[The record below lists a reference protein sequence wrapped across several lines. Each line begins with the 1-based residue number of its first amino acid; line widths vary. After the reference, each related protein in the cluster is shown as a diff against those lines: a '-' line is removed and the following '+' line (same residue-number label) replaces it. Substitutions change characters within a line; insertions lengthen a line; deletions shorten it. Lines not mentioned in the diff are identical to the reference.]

1 MNNTNTTTSPNPFQ
15 MGTVNLPS
23 PELKSFNQSMVTA
36 NSTVPTVTPVQPQ
49 TIPQSQN
56 IATFGTQPITLP
68 ASNISQPTP
77 QLNQADQILRQ
88 TAVADTEAQKAS
100 QNISKT
106 MLELIPQ
113 LQGQTQELATQQ
125 RAYGVQ
131 DLKQNLLNLN
141 NQIIQKQA
149 EIQKDDITLANT
161 LANTEGGGILGSIVA
176 RQQLDTQRKAQLV
189 RSLKMADI
197 GILNAQA
204 LAAQGN
210 ISLAQDAA
218 KQAVETKYAP
228 YKELLET
235 LKMQSEALQPILTA
249 DEKKQAREQ
258 DIRTNLALKEVD
270 KAQKNEEAVNNM
282 IINAASQNAPQG
294 LLAKAKLE
302 KDPTKAAMIL
312 GEYAGDYYKTQLLKA
327 EIDKTYKQTQAL
339 SQPVSAF
346 GQIETLPKAQQER
359 YYKLQGDFDKATEKY
374 KGAIDAAKN
383 LNALSVNSTAQDQTA
398 IIFSYMKTLDPA
410 STVREGEFA
419 IVGNTAG
426 LGDRAT
432 NALAKLDSGKRLTE
446 QQITDIVG
454 AANKLANVSKQ
465 NLDGTAQEYDRRAS
479 KFGLP
484 TGLFYEPTGKVT
496 TDVKSYVDIVDRG
509 LSGQSQATP
518 TSYLDSLG
526 LTKITK

>member
-1 MNNTNTTTSPNPFQ
+1 
-15 MGTVNLPS
+15 MGTVNIGGTPD
-23 PELKSFNQSMVTA
+23 LKAFNQSMVTA
-36 NSTVPTVTPVQPQ
+36 NSTIPTVTPIQPAN
-49 TIPQSQN
+49 IPQSQN
-56 IATFGTQPITLP
+56 IATFGTQPINLP

-88 TAVADTEAQKAS
+88 TAVADTEAQRMNQS
-100 QNISKT
+100 ISKS

-149 EIQKDDITLANT
+149 EIAKDDVTLANT
-161 LANTEGGGILGSIVA
+161 LAQTEGGGILGSIVA

-270 KAQKNEEAVNNM
+270 KAQKNEESILQMVIQAGT
-282 IINAASQNAPQG
+282 QGAPQS
-294 LLAKAKLE
+294 LVDKARLAKTPAE
-302 KDPTKAAMIL
+302 AVSIL
-312 GEYAGDYYKTQLLKA
+312 GAYAGDYWGTKIKMAQYSKLLNENARIASEVSSSGVGAGSTVGATDQAKFLLDTIAKA
-327 EIDKTYKQTQAL
+327 K
-339 SQPVSAF
+339 V
-346 GQIETLPKAQQER
+346 KA
-359 YYKLQGDFDKATEKY
+359 
-374 KGAIDAAKN
+374 DAAGRSAGRRTAESWLVGSTDYTNLESQVRTLKTNLLTLATDPNIKKFFGPQMTENDVKN
-383 LNALSVNSTAQDQTA
+383 MQSAAT
-398 IIFSYMKTLDPA
+398 TLDPELQNPQDLRAELVRAEKIFQKFAPDYTPQPVNADSWA
-410 STVREGEFA
+410 S
-419 IVGNTAG
+419 G
-426 LGDRAT
+426 LGSVL
-432 NALAKLDSGKRLTE
+432 N
-446 QQITDIVG
+446 
-454 AANKLANVSKQ
+454 AANN
-465 NLDGTAQEYDRRAS
+465 NNYG
-479 KFGLP
+479 
-484 TGLFYEPTGKVT
+484 
-496 TDVKSYVDIVDRG
+496 YVDN
-509 LSGQSQATP
+509 Q
-518 TSYLDSLG
+518 
-526 LTKITK
+526 

>member
-1 MNNTNTTTSPNPFQ
+1 
-15 MGTVNLPS
+15 MGTVNVGAT
-23 PELKSFNQSMVTA
+23 PELKAFNQSMVTA
-36 NSTVPTVTPVQPQ
+36 NSTIPTVTPVQPQ

-56 IATFGTQPITLP
+56 IATFGTQPINLP

-113 LQGQTQELATQQ
+113 LQGQTQELANQQ
-125 RAYGVQ
+125 QAFGVQ
-131 DLKQNLLNLN
+131 NLKQNLLNLN

-161 LANTEGGGILGSIVA
+161 LAQTEGGGILGSIVA

-210 ISLAQDAA
+210 ISLAQDTA

-270 KAQKNEEAVNNM
+270 KAQKNEESILQMVIQAGT
-282 IINAASQNAPQG
+282 QGAPQT
-294 LLAKAKLE
+294 LVDKARQAKTPAE
-302 KDPTKAAMIL
+302 AVSIL
-312 GEYAGDYYKTQLLKA
+312 GAYAGDYWGTKIKMAQYSKLLKENA
-327 EIDKTYKQTQAL
+327 KIASEISSSGVGANSTVAANDQAKFL
-339 SQPVSAF
+339 LDT
-346 GQIETLPKAQQER
+346 ITKA
-359 YYKLQGDFDKATEKY
+359 KKVA
-374 KGAIDAAKN
+374 DAAGRSAGRRTAESWLVGSTDYTNLETQVRTLKN
-383 LNALSVNSTAQDQTA
+383 NLLTLATDPNIKKFFGPQMTESDVKNMQSAAT
-398 IIFSYMKTLDPA
+398 TLDPELQNPEDLKSELVRAEKIFKKFAPDYVPQAPDATTWA
-410 STVREGEFA
+410 S
-419 IVGNTAG
+419 G
-426 LGDRAT
+426 LNKFLTTPT
-432 NALAKLDSGKRLTE
+432 NNNYG
-446 QQITDIVG
+446 
-454 AANKLANVSKQ
+454 
-465 NLDGTAQEYDRRAS
+465 
-479 KFGLP
+479 
-484 TGLFYEPTGKVT
+484 
-496 TDVKSYVDIVDRG
+496 YVDN
-509 LSGQSQATP
+509 Q
-518 TSYLDSLG
+518 
-526 LTKITK
+526 

>member
-1 MNNTNTTTSPNPFQ
+1 
-15 MGTVNLPS
+15 MGTVNIGGAPAV
-23 PELKSFNQSMVTA
+23 KTFNQSMVSA
-36 NSTVPTVTPVQPQ
+36 NSTIPTVTPVQPAI
-49 TIPQSQN
+49 IPQSQN
-56 IATFGTQPITLP
+56 IATFGTQPVTLP
-68 ASNISQPTP
+68 QTAISQPTP
-77 QLNQADQILRQ
+77 QLNQAEQILKQ
-88 TAVADTEAQKAS
+88 TAVAETEAQKTN
-100 QNISKT
+100 QNISKA
-106 MLELIPQ
+106 MLAIIPQ

-125 RAYGVQ
+125 QVFGVQ

-149 EIQKDDITLANT
+149 EIAKDDVTLANT
-161 LANTEGGGILGSIVA
+161 LAQTEGGGILGSIVA

-210 ISLAQDAA
+210 IALAQDAA

-235 LKMQSEALQPILTA
+235 LKMQTEALQPILTA

-270 KAQKNEEAVNNM
+270 KAQKNEEMLNSM
-282 IINAASQNAPQG
+282 IINAASQNAPQT

-302 KDPTKAAMIL
+302 KDPAKAAMIL

-327 EIDKTYKQTQAL
+327 EINKTYKQIQAL
-339 SQPVSAF
+339 SQPISAT
-346 GQIETLPKAQQER
+346 GKIETLPKAQQER
-359 YYKLQGDFDKATEKY
+359 YYKLQGDFDKAAEKY

-398 IIFSYMKTLDPA
+398 IIFSYMKTLDPS

-419 IVGNTAG
+419 LVGNTAG
-426 LGDRAT
+426 LGDRAI

-454 AANKLANVSKQ
+454 AANKLANVSRK
-465 NLDGTAQEYDRRAS
+465 NLDATAQEYDRRAT

-484 TGLFYEPTGKVT
+484 TGLFYEPGGEVT
-496 TDVKSYVDIVDRG
+496 ADVKTYVDVIDRG
-509 LSGQSQATP
+509 LNGQTQSTP
-518 TSYLDSLG
+518 ASYLDSLG
-526 LTKITK
+526 IIKMGK